1 MCATRK
7 NISPEESDNSAKQ
20 LAKKRKPRASTKE
33 EKPASAAKK
42 NLKRNAAPKT
52 EDCESQAAFRASE
65 IKIFSGE
72 ESANEKCEET
82 YGNGEIA
89 VAVSNGETAV
99 AGGNGDAAKSSSCG
113 EVDTQFFPS
122 DGFKRHIARIKA
134 AKERADKIAEDGIC
148 LDAPEASV
156 ALMWEIVFDR
166 LCKAEDA
173 GISEVGTLAGILQKL
188 FAADSKRKPDKAKSS
203 GDGVVSEDTMRKIEE
218 KLKLL

>member
-72 ESANEKCEET
+72 ESANEKCEES

-99 AGGNGDAAKSSSCG
+99 AGGNGDAAKSFSCG
-113 EVDTQFFPS
+113 EADTQFFPS

>member
-7 NISPEESDNSAKQ
+7 NTSPEESDNSAKQ

-99 AGGNGDAAKSSSCG
+99 AGGNGDAAKSSSFG
-113 EVDTQFFPS
+113 EADTQFFPS

-203 GDGVVSEDTMRKIEE
+203 GDGVVSEETMRKIEE

>member
-33 EKPASAAKK
+33 EKPASTAKK

-52 EDCESQAAFRASE
+52 EDCESQSAFRASE

-99 AGGNGDAAKSSSCG
+99 AGGNGDAAKSSSFG
-113 EVDTQFFPS
+113 EADTQFFPS

>member
-20 LAKKRKPRASTKE
+20 LAKKRKPHASTKE

-99 AGGNGDAAKSSSCG
+99 AGGNGDAAKSSSFG
-113 EVDTQFFPS
+113 EADAQFFPS